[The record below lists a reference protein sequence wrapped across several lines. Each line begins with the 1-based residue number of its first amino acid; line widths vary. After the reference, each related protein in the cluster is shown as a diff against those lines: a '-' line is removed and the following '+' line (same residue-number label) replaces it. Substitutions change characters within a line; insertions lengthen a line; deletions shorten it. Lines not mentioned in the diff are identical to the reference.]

1 MDSYLQYSIWALIA
15 GIFILGFLGAPLF
28 LWTALVGGFLARF
41 EAPLWL
47 WTTFGVIALLFNLRF
62 LRRVVISAPLM
73 KFLKS
78 AGFIPKISQTERD
91 ALNSGDV
98 WIEQELFSGKP
109 NFKKILS
116 QKYPELTVEEKAFLD
131 GPVEK
136 ACQMVND
143 WNVWQERDLP
153 AEVWE
158 FLKKEKF
165 LGMIIPKEYGGL
177 GFSALAHSAVLMK
190 LSSRSVPLC
199 ITVMVPNSLGPA
211 ELLNHYG
218 TDEQKKYYLPRLARG
233 EEVPCFALTEPTAGS
248 DAASLQSHGVVFKGN
263 DGKLY
268 LRLNWNKRWI
278 TLAAISTVLGLAFRL
293 RDPENLLGQGEDL
306 GITCALIPTKT
317 PGVIADKRHDPL
329 GVPFYNCPTQG
340 KDVVVSIDAI
350 IGGPKMAGK
359 GWKMLMQCLAAGRG
373 ISLPAQ
379 ATAAA
384 KYVAR
389 VASNHATVRK
399 QFGVSIGQ
407 FEGVMQ
413 HLAQITGFAYMLEAA
428 RKYTLG
434 GIDSG
439 IHPPVVTAMAKYY
452 FTEIQRTVVNY
463 GMDILGGAGISR
475 GPRNLLAHAYIAT
488 PISITVE
495 GANILTRTLI
505 IFGQGA
511 LRAHPFAY
519 KEVDAIDRNDA
530 NQFDLAFW
538 GHIGHIVRN
547 SFRALLLSLTRGYLA
562 WPYRRGVTGRY
573 YQKLAWASASFALF
587 ADVAMGALGAKLKM
601 KGKTTGRFAD
611 ILAWMYMS
619 SAVLRR
625 FEAEGRKKE
634 DEAFLK
640 WSLDYAFSQ
649 IQIAFD
655 ELFANFDAPILGKV
669 LAGPVRW
676 YSLLNTIG
684 VKPSDSLEIKLAQAI
699 QRPGEQ
705 RDRMTDGLFEPKN
718 SEDQLARLENAF
730 LLTIESEAI
739 ARKVHKALKKGIL
752 KKMPSVQLYEAAV
765 KANVITQAE
774 HDKIAQAEAARL
786 DVIQV
791 DDFGL
796 GEYLNHVQ
804 RVAG

>member
-1 MDSYLQYSIWALIA
+1 MDAYFHYSIWALVA
-15 GIFILGFLGAPLF
+15 GVFVLGFFGAPLF
-28 LWTALVGGFLARF
+28 FWTLLAAGFLARF
-41 EAPLWL
+41 EAPVELWVA
-47 WTTFGVIALLFNLRF
+47 FGVVAFLFNLRF
-62 LRRVVISAPLM
+62 LRRMIVSAPLM

-109 NFKKILS
+109 DFNKILT
-116 QKYPELTVEEKAFLD
+116 QKYPDLTAEEKAFLD

-143 WNVWQERDLP
+143 WDVWQQKDLP
-153 AEVWE
+153 PELWA
-158 FLKKEKF
+158 FIKKEKF

-218 TDEQKKYYLPRLARG
+218 TDDQKKYYLPRLAKG

-248 DAASLQSHGVVFKGN
+248 DAASLQSNGVVFKGS

-268 LRLNWNKRWI
+268 IRLNWNKRWI

-293 RDPENLLGQGEDL
+293 KDPENLLGKIEDL
-306 GITCALIPTKT
+306 GITCALIPTNT
-317 PGVIADKRHDPL
+317 PGVVADKRHDPL

-359 GWKMLMQCLAAGRG
+359 GWQMLMQCLAAGRG

-389 VASNHATVRK
+389 IASNHATVRK

-428 RKYTLG
+428 RVYTLG

-452 FTEIQRTVVNY
+452 FTELQRMVVNY

-475 GPRNLLAHAYIAT
+475 GPRNLLANAYIAT

-511 LRAHPFAY
+511 LRAHPYAY
-519 KEVDAIDRNDA
+519 KEVDAIDKNDS

-547 SFRALLLSLTRGYLA
+547 TFRALLLSLTRGYIA
-562 WPYRRGVTGRY
+562 WPYRFGVTARY
-573 YQKLAWASASFALF
+573 YQKLSWASASFALF

-619 SAVLRR
+619 STVLKR

-634 DEAFLK
+634 DEPFLK

-649 IQIAFD
+649 IQTAFD
-655 ELFANFDAPILGKV
+655 ELFANFDVPLLGKI

-676 YSLLNTIG
+676 YSMMNTVG
-684 VKPSDSLEIKLAQAI
+684 VKPCDALEIQIAKAI
-699 QRPGEQ
+699 QTPGEQ
-705 RDRMTDGLFEPKN
+705 RDRMTSGLFESKDPN
-718 SEDQLARLENAF
+718 DQLFKLERAF
-730 LLTIESEAI
+730 HLTVESETV
-739 ARKVHKALKKGIL
+739 ARKVHKAMKKGVL
-752 KKMPSVQLYEAAV
+752 KKMPSKQLYEAAV
-765 KANVITQAE
+765 KANVITQVE
-774 HDKIAQAEAARL
+774 YDKIAQAEEARL

-796 GEYLNHVQ
+796 DAYLKSNQ
-804 RVAG
+804 QVAS